1 MVVPPITGVVNMFA
15 DLNDVQFEVLRA
27 HVDGEARR
35 RKKGDLVPPAGSYG
49 FQAFDLTAP
58 GGILERNP
66 YPVAPTV
73 AMSVLGGM
81 AFVGEKAGCVGPAL
95 KGIMVDALRL
105 STENKAEFNSYL
117 CPNLKAEIDAVKK
130 EIQNS
135 VPKVVR
141 IRTKIL

>member
-1 MVVPPITGVVNMFA
+1 MFS

-27 HVDGEARR
+27 YVDGEGRR
-35 RKKGDLVPPAGSYG
+35 RKKGGLIPPVGSYG
-49 FQAFDLTAP
+49 FGNFSLTTP
-58 GGILERNP
+58 GGTLERKS

-73 AMSVLGGM
+73 SISALGGM
-81 AFVGEKAGCVGPAL
+81 AFVGAKAGCVGPAL
-95 KGIMVDALRL
+95 RNIMVESLRL
-105 STENKAEFNSYL
+105 CTENKAEFNSYL

-141 IRTKIL
+141 IRTSIL